1 MCSFSLYSYFPG
13 GFPYPTVGDRDL
25 LNFLLE
31 GKRLEKPDN
40 CSDEL

>member
-1 MCSFSLYSYFPG
+1 MYLFLG
-13 GFPYPTVGDRDL
+13 GFPYPTVSDMDL
-25 LNFLLE
+25 LNYLLE